1 VKGTFASRAYRFYT
15 RLSGPRVPKGVVVMN
30 PYAEPSV
37 RRSVRAFLDKFFD
50 DNRERTLILGI
61 NPGRFGAGITGVTFT
76 DPVALADFCGI
87 PNHLARRRELS
98 SVFIYDMIER
108 FGGPEAFYAKF
119 SPLGYT
125 RGGLNLNYYDE
136 PALAKATTPFIV
148 DSLWQQIAL
157 GCRRDIAFVLGFG
170 ANRKYLEKLNAVH
183 RFFDRIVAL
192 EHPRWILQYRR
203 KKTDFYIDKYLD
215 ALRTACY
222 GRHTGS
228 LPGVHGTP
236 AASA

>member
-1 VKGTFASRAYRFYT
+1 MRGTFASRAYRFYT
-15 RLSGPRVPKGVVVMN
+15 QLSGPRVPKGVVVMN

-50 DNRERTLILGI
+50 DNRDRTLILGI

-98 SVFIYDMIER
+98 SVFIYDMIAR
-108 FGGPEAFYAKF
+108 FGGPKAFYAKF
-119 SPLGYT
+119 FLTAISPLGYT

-157 GCRRDIAFVLGFG
+157 GCRRDVAYVLGFG
-170 ANRKYLEKLNAVH
+170 ANRKFIETLNASH
-183 RFFDRIVAL
+183 GFFERIVAL

-203 KKTDFYIDKYLD
+203 KKVDFYINKYLE
-215 ALRTACY
+215 ALGTA
-222 GRHTGS
+222 
-228 LPGVHGTP
+228 
-236 AASA
+236 